1 MDKGLSLFFREE
13 KSSVVAISQKNF
25 GLQAIQEAIDTF
37 QKKNETFKMAS
48 REQHLEDPVSWI
60 LYIFCHFD

>member
-1 MDKGLSLFFREE
+1 MDKGLLLFFIEE

-37 QKKNETFKMAS
+37 QKKNETFKLAS
-48 REQHLEDPVSWI
+48 RELHLEDPVGWI